1 VNRHHLTGASGE
13 ITESTARL
21 LHGRPTD
28 LDGLRARWTALRSA
42 ALTGAAGVTTAGDWW
57 GVLHHSTDATPPPP
71 DEAFAACFAA
81 PPLVL
86 DSADPQLLLAGSPAP
101 GAGFIQIMR
110 ARVPDRAGWTA
121 ADVVAIPRYAAARP
135 DFLGTLRVWHGDR
148 LTVVDS
154 FSSEA
159 EARAGEKRGAAPD
172 DQPLYEA
179 WFAHLSEVEWHD
191 LTAPW

>member
-1 VNRHHLTGASGE
+1 MEHT
-13 ITESTARL
+13 RL

-28 LDGLRARWTALRSA
+28 LDALRTRWTALRA
-42 ALTGAAGVTTAGDWW
+42 DAGAGVAGVTSAGTWW
-57 GVLHHSTDATPPPP
+57 GVLRNPAGAVPPPP
-71 DEAFAACFAA
+71 ELA
-81 PPLVL
+81 VL
-86 DSADPQLLLAGSPAP
+86 DSADVQLLLAGSPAP

-110 ARVPDRAGWTA
+110 ARVTDRGGWSA
-121 ADVVAIPRYAAARP
+121 ADAVAVPLFAAARP

-159 EARAGEKRGAAPD
+159 EARAGEARGATPAEQAAYD
-172 DQPLYEA
+172 A
-179 WFAHLSEVEWHD
+179 WFGFLTDVEWHD